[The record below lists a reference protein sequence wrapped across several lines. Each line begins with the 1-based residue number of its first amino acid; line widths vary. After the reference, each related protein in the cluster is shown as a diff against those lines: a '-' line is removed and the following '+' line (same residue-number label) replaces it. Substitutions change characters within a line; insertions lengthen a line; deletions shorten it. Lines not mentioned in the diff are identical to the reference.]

1 MKGLALQLAR
11 GTTSLVPA
19 VLRMLLV
26 KELLSERT
34 PSVWGR
40 QPVTLELLFDLG
52 REMTSPVQVVSMV
65 LPLEALGFERQA
77 VAAPAF
83 HRGAAQDIP

>member
-1 MKGLALQLAR
+1 MFQLAR

-19 VLRMLLV
+19 VLPGLLL
-26 KELLSERT
+26 KELFLERT

-40 QPVTLELLFDLG
+40 RPVTMGLLFDLG

-77 VAAPAF
+77 VAAPGV
-83 HRGAAQDIP
+83 RPEGA